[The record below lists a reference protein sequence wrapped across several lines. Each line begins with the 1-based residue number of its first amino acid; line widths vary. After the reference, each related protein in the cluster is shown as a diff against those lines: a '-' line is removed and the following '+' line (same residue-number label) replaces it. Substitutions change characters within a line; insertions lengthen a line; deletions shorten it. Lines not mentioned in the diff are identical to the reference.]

1 MGRCRR
7 RTAISGIALIC
18 GMTLCSCS
26 TTTEDGSVVTEP
38 TPVEIVGLVGNK
50 TNSRA
55 SQGLQ
60 STALSTEVKMG
71 LLAYN
76 ATAQTAEGTNPYM
89 YTIAEGGKMSC
100 STTHVL
106 SYPYD
111 GTALNL
117 YSFIPYNDATS
128 SYSDK
133 DATTYTFSILS
144 DQTSDANY
152 LASDL
157 LYGSFLD
164 ATETNQPS
172 IRYYH
177 KTARLDVNLTR
188 DVTLDMKYLRGATF
202 SIVGVKPKVKILLSD
217 GTVTTD
223 DTAEEVS
230 VDFLKIP
237 TDASDDLTTF
247 NASLRF
253 PAQTFTGGNDF
264 MRITFANG
272 NTSSIKLKN
281 TFTAVNG
288 TYYPYS
294 FTLSP
299 TSVTID
305 SQLAKFSEV
314 NITGSA
320 TEQ

>member
-26 TTTEDGSVVTEP
+26 TTTEDSSVVTKP

-76 ATAQTAEGTNPYM
+76 AATLKAVGTNPYM

-100 STTHVL
+100 STTNTL
-106 SYPYD
+106 YYPFNGD
-111 GTALNL
+111 ALNI

-133 DATTYTFSILS
+133 AATTYTFSILS

-152 LASDL
+152 LARS
-157 LYGSFLD
+157 
-164 ATETNQPS
+164 
-172 IRYYH
+172 
-177 KTARLDVNLTR
+177 
-188 DVTLDMKYLRGATF
+188 
-202 SIVGVKPKVKILLSD
+202 
-217 GTVTTD
+217 
-223 DTAEEVS
+223 EEH
-230 VDFLKIP
+230 
-237 TDASDDLTTF
+237 
-247 NASLRF
+247 
-253 PAQTFTGGNDF
+253 
-264 MRITFANG
+264 
-272 NTSSIKLKN
+272 TSELQ
-281 TFTAVNG
+281 
-288 TYYPYS
+288 
-294 FTLSP
+294 SP
-299 TSVTID
+299 D
-305 SQLAKFSEV
+305 QLV
-314 NITGSA
+314 C
-320 TEQ
+320 

>member
-7 RTAISGIALIC
+7 RTVISGIALIC

-26 TTTEDGSVVTEP
+26 TTTEDSSVVKKP
-38 TPVEIVGLVGNK
+38 TPVEIVGLVGNMA
-50 TNSRA
+50 NSRA

-76 ATAQTAEGTNPYM
+76 AADQTAEGTNPYE

-100 STTHVL
+100 STTKTL
-106 SYPYD
+106 YYPFNGD
-111 GTALNL
+111 ALNI

-128 SYSDK
+128 GYSDK

-152 LASDL
+152 LTSDL
-157 LYGSFLD
+157 MYGSFLN

-188 DVTLDMKYLRGATF
+188 DATLDMKYLKGATF

-314 NITGSA
+314 NINGSA

>member
-1 MGRCRR
+1 MGRYRR
-7 RTAISGIALIC
+7 RTVISGIALIC

-26 TTTEDGSVVTEP
+26 TTTEDSSVVTKP

-76 ATAQTAEGTNPYM
+76 AATLKAVGTNPYM

-100 STTHVL
+100 STTNTL
-106 SYPYD
+106 YYPFNGD
-111 GTALNL
+111 ALNI

-133 DATTYTFSILS
+133 AATTYTFSILS

-157 LYGSFLD
+157 MYGSFLN

-188 DVTLDMKYLRGATF
+188 DATLDMEYLRGATF
-202 SIVGVKPKVKILLSD
+202 SIVGVKPRVKILLSD

-247 NASLRF
+247 NVSLRF

-272 NTSSIKLKN
+272 KTSSIKLNN

>member
-7 RTAISGIALIC
+7 RIAISGIALIC

-26 TTTEDGSVVTEP
+26 TTTEDGSVVTKP
-38 TPVEIVGLVGNK
+38 TPVELVGLVGNK

-55 SQGLQ
+55 SQGLH
-60 STALSTEVKMG
+60 SPALSTEVKMG

-76 ATAQTAEGTNPYM
+76 AATLKAVGTNPYM

-100 STTHVL
+100 STTNTL
-106 SYPYD
+106 YYPFNGD
-111 GTALNL
+111 ALNI

-133 DATTYTFSILS
+133 AATTYTFSILS

-157 LYGSFLD
+157 MYGSFLN

-188 DVTLDMKYLRGATF
+188 DATLDMEYLKGATF
-202 SIVGVKPKVKILLSD
+202 SIGGVKPKVKILLSD
-217 GTVTTD
+217 
-223 DTAEEVS
+223 
-230 VDFLKIP
+230 
-237 TDASDDLTTF
+237 
-247 NASLRF
+247 
-253 PAQTFTGGNDF
+253 
-264 MRITFANG
+264 
-272 NTSSIKLKN
+272 
-281 TFTAVNG
+281 
-288 TYYPYS
+288 
-294 FTLSP
+294 
-299 TSVTID
+299 
-305 SQLAKFSEV
+305 
-314 NITGSA
+314 
-320 TEQ
+320 